1 MTTEQ
6 QPTIKLELTDKQ
18 LEVLGTAIGAEI
30 VRKFD
35 AQQEW
40 KYSSPLWTSKLV
52 EKFADTIV
60 QGVSSHLE
68 YKSQDYTRI
77 VNVICDSFIKHVTY
91 HEKALSQLGY
101 KIWGA
106 KK

>member
-1 MTTEQ
+1 MTNET

-40 KYSSPLWTSKLV
+40 RHSTPLWTSKLV
-52 EKFADTIV
+52 ETFADTLV

-68 YKSQDYTRI
+68 YKSKDYTRI
-77 VNVICDSFIKHVTY
+77 VNVICDSFIKHVIY
-91 HEKALSQLGY
+91 HEKDLANLIA
-101 KIWGA
+101 KIWGD